1 MTHIEQ
7 ARLYLKEADRLAQ
20 DMEAN
25 GTAVIE
31 IYALLARAHI
41 EFAAAFGDSSD

>member
-1 MTHIEQ
+1 VTHIEQ
-7 ARLYLKEADRLAQ
+7 ARQYLKKADELAQ

-25 GTAVIE
+25 GTVVVE
-31 IYALLARAHI
+31 IYATLARAHI

>member
-7 ARLYLKEADRLAQ
+7 ARLYLKQADRLAQ

-25 GTAVIE
+25 GTAVVQV
-31 IYALLARAHI
+31 YTNLAMAHI